1 MMKLVDG
8 LLERHWRPLPTLAR
22 KVFLGLAAAIV
33 VLAVVLG
40 TQSTQSQTV
49 SSSDWLAGSAPFP
62 TGSPAA
68 AAAAPSASVLVQVVG
83 AVKQPGVYSL
93 PFGSRV
99 LDAVFAAGGFD
110 TGADQS
116 STNLARVVNDG
127 EQVMIATLGVQ
138 TDGSV
143 GFGTGS
149 KLVNLN
155 LADAATLDTLPGIGP
170 TLAQRII
177 DYRTA
182 NGGFRSISDL
192 GKVAGIGSSLMEKL
206 KTLVSL

>member
-1 MMKLVDG
+1 
-8 LLERHWRPLPTLAR
+8 
-22 KVFLGLAAAIV
+22 
-33 VLAVVLG
+33 
-40 TQSTQSQTV
+40 
-49 SSSDWLAGSAPFP
+49 
-62 TGSPAA
+62 
-68 AAAAPSASVLVQVVG
+68 
-83 AVKQPGVYSL
+83 
-93 PFGSRV
+93 
-99 LDAVFAAGGFD
+99 
-110 TGADQS
+110 
-116 STNLARVVNDG
+116 
-127 EQVMIATLGVQ
+127 VMIATLGVQ

-143 GFGTGS
+143 GFGTAS

-192 GKVAGIGSSLMEKL
+192 GKVAGIGASLMEKL